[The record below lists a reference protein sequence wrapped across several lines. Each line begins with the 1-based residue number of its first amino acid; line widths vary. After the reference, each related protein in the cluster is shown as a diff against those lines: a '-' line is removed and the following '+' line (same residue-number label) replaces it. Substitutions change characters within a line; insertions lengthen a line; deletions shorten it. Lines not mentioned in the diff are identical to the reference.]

1 VKDRFLRAARRSTPL
16 YRLGQRTRIWG
27 LAAADAFD
35 AITTRRRGL
44 MPPRRYRL
52 VGAGDFAE
60 VGRRYVEHL
69 VELAGLKQ
77 SDDVLDI
84 GCGSGRMAIPLLDFL
99 GPAGSYRGFDIV
111 PDWIRWCEDNVSAR
125 NPRFRFTVADI
136 RNRKYNPGGTVDA
149 SEYRFPYDSG
159 SFAVAFATSVFTHL
173 MPADVENYI
182 AETARVLEPGGH
194 LLATFFLLG
203 NRSPEGPRAGAA
215 AIDFRHRLDG
225 CYVADPA
232 LPELA
237 VAYDE
242 DDVRRLL
249 RKHGLELIEP
259 IHRGSWSGRTDGRD
273 YQDIVVA
280 RRLAAHRM

>member
-1 VKDRFLRAARRSTPL
+1 MKDRVLRAIRRSPAL
-16 YRLGQRTRIWG
+16 YRLGQRTRTWG
-27 LAAADAFD
+27 LTAADAVD

-69 VELAGLKQ
+69 VQLAGLGRD
-77 SDDVLDI
+77 DDVLDI
-84 GCGSGRMAIPLLDFL
+84 GCGSGRLAIPLLEFL
-99 GPAGSYRGFDIV
+99 GPQGSYRGFDIV
-111 PDWIRWCEDNVSAR
+111 PDWIRWCEDNITSR
-125 NPRFRFTVADI
+125 NPRFRFTLADI
-136 RNRKYNPGGTVDA
+136 RNRKYNPSGAVEA
-149 SEYRFPYDSG
+149 SAYRFPYGSD

-173 MPADVENYI
+173 MPADVENYVTE
-182 AETARVLEPGGH
+182 AARVLEPGGR

-203 NRSPEGPRAGAA
+203 DRSRAGVRTGSA
-215 AIDFRHRLDG
+215 AIDFGHRLDG
-225 CYVADPA
+225 CWVTDPA

-242 DDVRRLL
+242 KDVRKLHRE
-249 RKHGLELIEP
+249 HGLELVEP
-259 IHRGSWSGRTDGRD
+259 IHYGSWSGNAGARD

-280 RRLAAHRM
+280 RCPA

>member
-1 VKDRFLRAARRSTPL
+1 MKDRVLRAARRSPTL
-16 YRLGQRTRIWG
+16 YRLGQRARIAG

-35 AITTRRRGL
+35 AITTPRRGL

-69 VELAGLKQ
+69 VELAGLQQ

-111 PDWIRWCEDNVSAR
+111 PEWIGWCTDNITAS
-125 NPRFRFTVADI
+125 NPHFRFTVADI
-136 RNRKYNPGGTVDA
+136 RNRKYNPDGTVEA
-149 SEYRFPYDSG
+149 SAYRFPYDSD

-173 MPADVENYI
+173 MPADVDNYL
-182 AETARVLEPGGH
+182 AEAARVLEPGGR

-203 NRSPEGPRAGAA
+203 DHPRTGSAPIEFG
-215 AIDFRHRLDG
+215 HRLDG
-225 CYVADPA
+225 CWVTDPA

-242 DDVRRLL
+242 EAVRAML
-249 RKHGLELIEP
+249 REHGLKLIEP
-259 IHRGSWSGRTDGRD
+259 IHHGSWSGRRYARD

-280 RRLAAHRM
+280 GSPA